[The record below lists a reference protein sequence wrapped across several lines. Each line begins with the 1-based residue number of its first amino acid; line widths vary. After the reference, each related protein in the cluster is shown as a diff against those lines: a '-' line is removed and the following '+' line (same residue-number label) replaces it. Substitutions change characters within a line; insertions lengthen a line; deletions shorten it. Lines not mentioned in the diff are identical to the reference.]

1 MGGEE
6 SANTKLKQLLSARIL
21 FLWKLA
27 RKVKLLL
34 VDSFPYQL
42 RLLSEKRALIV
53 RILAKNNVSI
63 LILPADNRYDFAV
76 FVKAGKSLGIP
87 VCVFP
92 AFVNNALEMAGY
104 VKHDPRYDARKL
116 FNRLTGMFFPK
127 WIFEYDGHR
136 LIHLPWGHVL
146 AREMLGLA
154 PPLPWILHS
163 GYADVISFECEKVRD
178 FCLKAGLPEGQ
189 LRVTGAPVHDVM
201 AHRLKNLFAKRDC
214 LYKKLNLRE
223 GKPLILCALTP
234 SAHNFP
240 GGAPECDFST
250 YEDLVEFWIKSL
262 VVNDKFNV
270 IVALHP
276 SVRYDDMLYIEKW
289 GVKISQEP
297 TSELIPL
304 CDLFIAS
311 ISATIQWAI
320 ACGKPVLNYD
330 VYRLRNT
337 IYYSDIEGVITVEEK
352 HEFHEILC
360 RMTSDEDYLKNLE
373 SKQQNDS
380 QKWGKLDGK
389 AGDRIIDLLES
400 FS

>member
-1 MGGEE
+1 
-6 SANTKLKQLLSARIL
+6 
-21 FLWKLA
+21 
-27 RKVKLLL
+27 
-34 VDSFPYQL
+34 
-42 RLLSEKRALIV
+42 
-53 RILAKNNVSI
+53 
-63 LILPADNRYDFAV
+63 
-76 FVKAGKSLGIP
+76 
-87 VCVFP
+87 
-92 AFVNNALEMAGY
+92 
-104 VKHDPRYDARKL
+104 
-116 FNRLTGMFFPK
+116 
-127 WIFEYDGHR
+127 
-136 LIHLPWGHVL
+136 
-146 AREMLGLA
+146 
-154 PPLPWILHS
+154 
-163 GYADVISFECEKVRD
+163 
-178 FCLKAGLPEGQ
+178 
-189 LRVTGAPVHDVM
+189 
-201 AHRLKNLFAKRDC
+201 
-214 LYKKLNLRE
+214 
-223 GKPLILCALTP
+223 
-234 SAHNFP
+234 
-240 GGAPECDFST
+240 
-250 YEDLVEFWIKSL
+250 
-262 VVNDKFNV
+262 VNDKFNV